1 MLGSWSPAMLFLLQ
15 AAPPPTVWTSLEIV
29 KLAVAALTPIIVAV
43 LALWLNRRL
52 KRFEHL
58 QWANQKLIEKRLAI
72 YSELAPV
79 LNDLYCYFDYIG
91 DWKFKTPVEALDL
104 KRNAD
109 RRFFVNA
116 PLFSSDFQTSYQN
129 FINLCFISGPLDEYD
144 ANATLRT
151 DIDVRKDI
159 FQNRQQPWDQKWDAY
174 FASRAAITGRDELV
188 QGYWRMME
196 AFARDLG
203 VRGEGLRQ

>member
-1 MLGSWSPAMLFLLQ
+1 MILLLL
-15 AAPPPTVWTSLEIV
+15 AAPPPPVWTSLETA
-29 KLAVAALTPIIVAV
+29 KLVVAALTPIAVAF
-43 LALWLNRRL
+43 LALWLNRHL

-79 LNDLYCYFDYIG
+79 LNDIYCYFDYIG
-91 DWKFKTPVEALDL
+91 DWKFKTPIEALDL

-116 PLFSSDFQTSYQN
+116 PLFSAGFHTAYQD
-129 FINLCFISGPLDEYD
+129 FINLCFIPGPLDEYD
-144 ANATLRT
+144 ASATLRT
-151 DIDVRKDI
+151 DIDLRKDI
-159 FQNRQQPWDQKWDAY
+159 FRKRQQPWDPKWDAY
-174 FASRAAITGRDELV
+174 FASRAAITDRGELV
-188 QGYWRMME
+188 QGYWQMMD

-203 VRGEGLRQ
+203 VGGVGLRQ